1 MEPQPLTITI
11 NLEGSTRMSLNRL
24 VTNSVKKKRIKSFLT
39 APLGGLGGSSFPF
52 ALLPTIYNGA
62 ISMTPQQ
69 QEIVDLAAIS
79 LAVLPVGGAAR
90 LLRRPWHG
98 LCAGTIAGP
107 ASTGR
112 SQIFL
117 ALERLIIFGSIKQIE
132 RGRLITGRGVKI
144 SGRIEAG
151 DRRADSHAE
160 SQN

>member
-1 MEPQPLTITI
+1 
-11 NLEGSTRMSLNRL
+11 
-24 VTNSVKKKRIKSFLT
+24 
-39 APLGGLGGSSFPF
+39 
-52 ALLPTIYNGA
+52 
-62 ISMTPQQ
+62 MTPQQ